1 MVAQLVKTIKPKR
14 LDVPGVKREIERV
27 LKSEGREIAQEYRK
41 TVKSWTNKPSFEVL
55 TDTKGGDLIILV
67 GPTGDEAAVNHFV
80 WTDLG
85 TKPHVIRAKN
95 KPRLFFGTSGGKAK
109 TAPGV
114 IGSSAG
120 ARAGKP
126 FTAPLVVN
134 HPGTEPRRFTVII
147 MSATRRKRIV
157 QRLVAAAKVKA
168 K

>member
-14 LDVPGVKREIERV
+14 LDVASVKREIERV
-27 LKSEGREIAQEYRK
+27 LKSEGREIAAEYRK
-41 TVKSWTNKPSFEVL
+41 TVKTWSNKTSFEVL

-85 TKPHVIRAKN
+85 TKPHIIRAKN
-95 KPRLFFGTSGGKAK
+95 ARSLFFGTGGVKAK

-120 ARAGKP
+120 ARGGKP
-126 FTAPLVVN
+126 FTAPLAVN
-134 HPGTEPRRFTVII
+134 HPGTTPRRFTATI

-157 QRLVAAAKVKA
+157 QRLVAAAKVGA